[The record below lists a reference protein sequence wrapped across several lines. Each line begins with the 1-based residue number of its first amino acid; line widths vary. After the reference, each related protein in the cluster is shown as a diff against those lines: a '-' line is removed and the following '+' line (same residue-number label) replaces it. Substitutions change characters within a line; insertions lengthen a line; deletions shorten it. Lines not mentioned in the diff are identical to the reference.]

1 MNHSNNIGFWD
12 RLRRYAAPAA
22 MIALGV
28 ILIFNPDAAS
38 ALIGKLLGWAL
49 FAAGICCGVSA
60 SSTRSVRSWIW
71 AALLVLSGI
80 AMISRPLQL
89 ARNLGRIVGI
99 LLALKGGQDL
109 ADARRYQRSPAA
121 ALCCL
126 AVGIV
131 LIVLPLTASRLFFSA
146 CGLVTAILGI
156 VMLLNSIRG
165 EQTGSSNDDPNII
178 DAL

>member
-1 MNHSNNIGFWD
+1 MNHFNNNGFRDW
-12 RLRRYAAPAA
+12 LRRYAAPAL

-28 ILIFNPDAAS
+28 ILIFNPDVAS

-71 AALLVLSGI
+71 AVVLVISGFLLI
-80 AMISRPLQL
+80 NNPLRL
-89 ARNLGRIVGI
+89 ARSLGRIVGI

-109 ADARRYQRSPAA
+109 ADARRDRRRLTVP
-121 ALCCL
+121 LVCL

-131 LIVLPLTASRLFFSA
+131 LIVLPLTASRLVFSIG
-146 CGLVTAILGI
+146 GLITAVLG
-156 VMLLNSIRG
+156 VLMLADRG
-165 EQTGSSNDDPNII
+165 RSGQSGDNDDPNII